1 MNPLKR
7 LTRPAWRDDM
17 TEQWQCHHMARK
29 NIFLVY
35 WLTEEDIPTLSRF
48 SVQIGTAA
56 INAINSKDVL
66 QLSLI
71 QLLCSPEGRK
81 QSRRHDRHRKL
92 GLILNVPVQ
101 NIIGTSSRLWL
112 RRHALQMPDEILRH
126 TREDFPQHI
135 LCVGRPGI
143 KAPAA
148 SLNDD
153 SLDPDTGMIDV
164 LGILDA
170 RGEQP
175 SKHTSDPISTMLT
188 LLQMNNPTTT
198 VLRLGIDGLSANGDD
213 ASLCVHRG
221 MQSPWWQ

>member
-1 MNPLKR
+1 MSPLKR
-7 LTRPAWRDDM
+7 ITRPTWRDDM
-17 TEQWQCHHMARK
+17 TEQWQCQHMARK

-35 WLTEEDIPTLSRF
+35 WLSAEDIPSLSRF
-48 SVQIGTAA
+48 SVQLGGAA

-71 QLLCSPEGRK
+71 QLICSPVARK
-81 QSRRHDRHRKL
+81 QSRRRDHTRKL

-126 TREDFPQHI
+126 TRADFPQHI

-148 SLNDD
+148 NLNDD
-153 SLDPDTGMIDV
+153 CHASDTGMIDV

-170 RGEQP
+170 RGEHHH
-175 SKHTSDPISTMLT
+175 KHPSDPISTMLT
-188 LLQMNNPTTT
+188 LLQMNDPATTII
-198 VLRLGIDGLSANGDD
+198 RLGVDGLSASDED
-213 ASLCVHRG
+213 AVLHIQRGVH
-221 MQSPWWQ
+221 SPWWQ